1 MFRRYLQE
9 TYTLHPELFPTQMLS
24 GFIFHGFVH
33 SRKQQFTM
41 RRIKLKQNGEV
52 YQIRPS
58 FMMPYMIAKVED
70 IEKALYLR
78 RWGVPFDALAYVF
91 GRDAMFWYRAYVS
104 LGRNSVVGTTVKTP
118 AHLPQHLLADEKH
131 TRLQSEKAYIA
142 TTVSQ
147 GCILG
152 AALADNV
159 GTQALTEAYQEFQQE
174 AHDLDPEYT
183 PQTVNTDGWEPTQNA
198 WKALFPK
205 VNLILCFL
213 HAFLRIRDRCK
224 RHKELLQTVGDKVW
238 RAYHAETRAQFS
250 QRIRRLREWAE
261 VKLEIASVKEKV
273 LSLCHK
279 ASSFRRMFGFPDAYR
294 TSNALDR
301 LMNYQDRL
309 LYAMQYFHGT
319 KESARL
325 YTRSMALVWNFHP
338 YGTKTQSMYPNRTSP
353 FEDLNGFR
361 YHDNWLQNMMIA
373 ASTTAR
379 PP

>member
-9 TYTLHPELFPTQMLS
+9 TYALHPELFPNEMLS

-33 SRKQQFTM
+33 SQKQQFSM

-104 LGRNSVVGTTVKTP
+104 LGRSSVVGATVKTP

-131 TRLQSEKAYIA
+131 TRLQSEKVYIA

-152 AALADNV
+152 AALADNAD
-159 GTQALTEAYQEFQQE
+159 TQALTEAYQEFQQE
-174 AHDLDPEYT
+174 AHDLDPQYT

-213 HAFLRIRDRCK
+213 HAFLRIRDICK
-224 RHKELLQTVGDKVW
+224 RHKELLQTVGDRVW

-261 VKLEIASVKEKV
+261 TKLEIVPVKEKV

-279 ASSFRRMFGFPDAYR
+279 ASSFRKMFGFPDAYR

-325 YTRSMALVWNFHP
+325 YARSMALVWNFHP
-338 YGTKTQSMYPNRTSP
+338 YGTRTQSMYPNRTSP
-353 FEDLNGFR
+353 FEYLNGFR

-379 PP
+379 AP